1 MQRQSTFAPGAL
13 QARGRSAIIRRLC
26 DEQNRAASPSRH
38 CVSCAAV
45 PRLCRERRSL
55 RDLSQSLHDGAAGG
69 ENGAGKSTMLK
80 ILARDIAP
88 DTGSIATEKEVKI
101 GFLRQ
106 DIDFEQ
112 GRTVL
117 EEAYEAFTDIKIVEK
132 KLEEINHQLVTRTD
146 YESEEYSQII
156 EDLAD
161 YTHRFDLLG
170 GYNYVGDTEKIL
182 LGLGFKREDF
192 NNQTETF
199 SGGWRMRIELAKLL
213 LQSNDILLLDEPT
226 NHLDIESII
235 WLENFLRNY
244 PGVVVIVSHDKMFLD
259 NVTNRTIEISLG
271 KAYDFN
277 KPYSQYLE
285 LRHEIREKQLAT
297 QKNQAKKIEETEK
310 LIEKFRAKASKASMA
325 QSLIKKLDKVERI
338 EVDED
343 DNSVMNIS
351 FPVSI
356 TPGKVVIEAEN
367 VTKKY
372 GEKTILKDIS
382 LLVERGSKIAFV
394 GQNGQGKSTFI
405 KAIVKDIDYTGTIKL
420 GHNVQLGY
428 FAQNQ
433 AEYLDGEITLL
444 QTMQDAANDTNR
456 SKVRDM
462 LGSFLFRGDDV
473 EKKVKVLSGGERN
486 RLALCKLLLQPI
498 NVLVMD
504 EPTNH
509 LDIKSKNVLKA
520 ALQQYEGTLLLVSHD
535 RDFLQGMS
543 NIVYEFKDQKIKEYL
558 GDINF
563 FLEQRNLENMREVE
577 KKDAVKK
584 EVPKDKS
591 LSYEEQ
597 KKGKALQNKL
607 SKVESQIKQLEM
619 DIQKDDKLLASNY
632 DKHIE
637 DASFFMAYNKKKKD
651 LDNLLEEWE
660 TIQMEIENA

>member
-1 MQRQSTFAPGAL
+1 MLNIHNLSVSFGGTYLFEEVTFRLGAGDRVGL
-13 QARGRSAIIRRLC
+13 VGK
-26 DEQNRAASPSRH
+26 
-38 CVSCAAV
+38 
-45 PRLCRERRSL
+45 
-55 RDLSQSLHDGAAGG
+55 
-69 ENGAGKSTMLK
+69 NGAGKSTMLK
-80 ILARDIAP
+80 ILSRDFAP
-88 DTGSIATEKEVKI
+88 DSGSIATEKEVKI

-106 DIDFEQ
+106 DIDFVK

-117 EEAYEAFTDIKIVEK
+117 EEAYQAFEEIKRAELKID
-132 KLEEINHQLVTRTD
+132 EINHQLATRTD
-146 YESEEYSQII
+146 YESASYSELI
-156 EDLAD
+156 EQLSDV
-161 YTHRFDLLG
+161 THHYEILG
-170 GYNYVGDTEKIL
+170 GYNYVGETEKIL
-182 LGLGFKREDF
+182 LGLGFKREEF
-192 NNQTETF
+192 NNQTDTF

-235 WLENFLRNY
+235 WLEGFLRTF

-277 KPYSQYLE
+277 KPYSQYLV
-285 LRHEIREKQLAT
+285 LRQEIREKQLAT

-351 FPVSI
+351 FPVSV
-356 TPGKVVIEAEN
+356 TPGRVVVEAEH
-367 VTKKY
+367 VTKAY
-372 GEKTILKDIS
+372 GDKTILKDIS

-394 GQNGQGKSTFI
+394 GQNGQGKSTFM
-405 KAIVKDIDYTGTIKL
+405 KAIVNEFEYEGSIKL

-444 QTMQDAANDTNR
+444 ETMIEAATDSNR

-563 FLEQRNLENMREVE
+563 FLEQRKLENMREVE
-577 KKDAVKK
+577 KKDVEKK
-584 EVPKDKS
+584 ETPKENRS

-597 KKGKALQNKL
+597 KKNKSLQNRL
-607 SKVESQIKQLEM
+607 SKIESQIQQLEK
-619 DIQKDDKLLASNY
+619 DIQNDDKALASNY

-637 DASFFMAYNKKKKD
+637 DAKFFAAYEKKKNELD
-651 LDNLLEEWE
+651 LLLEDWE
-660 TIQMEIENA
+660 KVQGEIDAL

>member
-1 MQRQSTFAPGAL
+1 MLNIHNLSVSFGGTYLFEEVTFRLGAGDRVGL
-13 QARGRSAIIRRLC
+13 VGK
-26 DEQNRAASPSRH
+26 
-38 CVSCAAV
+38 
-45 PRLCRERRSL
+45 
-55 RDLSQSLHDGAAGG
+55 
-69 ENGAGKSTMLK
+69 NGAGKSTMLK
-80 ILARDIAP
+80 ILAGDFAP
-88 DTGSIATEKEVKI
+88 DSGVISQEKEI
-101 GFLRQ
+101 RMGFLRQ

-117 EEAYEAFTDIKIVEK
+117 EEAYEAFVDIKNVEK

-146 YESEEYSQII
+146 YESEEYSKII
-156 EDLAD
+156 EDLGD
-161 YTHRFDLLG
+161 YTHRFELLG

-182 LGLGFKREDF
+182 IGLGFKREVF

-213 LQSNDILLLDEPT
+213 LQANDVLLLDEPT

-235 WLENFLRNY
+235 WLESFLRNY

-277 KPYSQYLE
+277 KPYSEYLE

-351 FPVSI
+351 FPVSKV
-356 TPGKVVIEAEN
+356 PGRVVVEAEN
-367 VTKKY
+367 VTKAY
-372 GEKTILKDIS
+372 GDNVILKDIS

-405 KAIVKDIDYTGTIKL
+405 KAIVNEFEFDGIIKL
-420 GHNVQLGY
+420 GHNVQIGY

-444 QTMQDAANDTNR
+444 QTMEDAATDTNR

-520 ALQQYEGTLLLVSHD
+520 ALQKYEGTLLLVSHD

-543 NIVYEFKDQKIKEYL
+543 NLVYEFRDQKIKEYL
-558 GDINF
+558 GDINY

-577 KKDAVKK
+577 KKDIAKK
-584 EVPKDKS
+584 ENAKDNNKSSYEDQKKNKS
-591 LSYEEQ
+591 L
-597 KKGKALQNKL
+597 QNRL
-607 SKVESQIKQLEM
+607 SKVESQIKQLEN
-619 DIQKDDKLLASNY
+619 DIQKDDKALAANY

-637 DASFFMAYNKKKKD
+637 DANFFMAYNKKKAS
-651 LDNLLEEWE
+651 LDQLLEDWE
-660 TIQMEIENA
+660 VIQGEIDAL